1 MKTPLDL
8 SSVVIPAPDVL
19 VQELDGEA
27 VFLNL
32 DSERY
37 FGLDD
42 VGTRIWQLLV
52 EHRRVGRI
60 CEEMHK
66 EYEVDE
72 AQLRADVFKLL
83 DELIDAGIVSVDG
96 VAARKKGDGKHGEDA
111 PV

>member
-1 MKTPLDL
+1 MKISLDL
-8 SSVVIPAPDVL
+8 STVVMPAPDVL

-42 VGTRIWQLLV
+42 VGTRIWRHLV

-72 AQLRADVFKLL
+72 TELRSDVFKLL
-83 DELIDAGIVSVDG
+83 EELIGAGIVCIDG
-96 VAARKKGDGKHGEDA
+96 DSERKRGDDERT
-111 PV
+111 

>member
-1 MKTPLDL
+1 MNSPMKSPLDL
-8 SSVVIPAPDVL
+8 STSVVPAQDVL

-42 VGTRIWQLLV
+42 VGTRIWQHLV

-66 EYEVDE
+66 EFDVDE
-72 AQLRADVFKLL
+72 TRLRADVFNLL
-83 DELIDAGIVSVDG
+83 EELIEAGLVRVEHTVKDNLGNS
-96 VAARKKGDGKHGEDA
+96 
-111 PV
+111 